1 MHILLEIHLHM
12 CKMLISFF
20 LENQDGRSSRSIKY
34 LSSAA
39 KELLFSDFSRNVSRL
54 NFAEILLC
62 PYFGRVRND
71 QIQVRYLCCQV
82 YKHLPDRTL
91 VYEVTIWLP
100 IYCQKD
106 KFVAFAALELFNWPN
121 ANLFFAM
128 CTSLPGTIPFALF
141 YYAVIL
147 ALCTLLHCVHCLL
160 CSDLCQGV
168 SCSCGHRR

>member
-1 MHILLEIHLHM
+1 MAEVLGAWNICRVLLKNSYFQILVEMLAGWILL
-12 CKMLISFF
+12 KFF
-20 LENQDGRSSRSIKY
+20 WNIATVPIFWEGMKSS
-34 LSSAA
+34 
-39 KELLFSDFSRNVSRL
+39 
-54 NFAEILLC
+54 
-62 PYFGRVRND
+62 
-71 QIQVRYLCCQV
+71 RYLCCQV

-128 CTSLPGTIPFALF
+128 CTSLPGTIPCALF

-168 SCSCGHRR
+168 SCSYGHQR

>member
-1 MHILLEIHLHM
+1 MAEVLGAWNICRVLLKNSYFQILVEMLAGWILL
-12 CKMLISFF
+12 KSFWNMATVPIF
-20 LENQDGRSSRSIKY
+20 WDGKKWSNSDKIFVLPSIQAFARQNPGVWGEY
-34 LSSAA
+34 MIVNILS
-39 KELLFSDFSRNVSRL
+39 
-54 NFAEILLC
+54 
-62 PYFGRVRND
+62 
-71 QIQVRYLCCQV
+71 
-82 YKHLPDRTL
+82 
-91 VYEVTIWLP
+91 
-100 IYCQKD
+100 KD

-128 CTSLPGTIPFALF
+128 CTSLPGTIPCALF

>member
-1 MHILLEIHLHM
+1 MAEVLGAWNICRVLLKNSYFQILVEMLAGWILL
-12 CKMLISFF
+12 KSFW
-20 LENQDGRSSRSIKY
+20 KWP
-34 LSSAA
+34 
-39 KELLFSDFSRNVSRL
+39 
-54 NFAEILLC
+54 LC

-106 KFVAFAALELFNWPN
+106 EFVAFAALELFNWPN

-128 CTSLPGTIPFALF
+128 CTSLPGTIPCALF

-147 ALCTLLHCVHCLL
+147 LLCTLLHCVHCLL

-168 SCSCGHRR
+168 SCSCGHQR

>member
-1 MHILLEIHLHM
+1 
-12 CKMLISFF
+12 MLISFF

-54 NFAEILLC
+54 NFSETWPLC

-91 VYEVTIWLP
+91 VYEVTL
-100 IYCQKD
+100 
-106 KFVAFAALELFNWPN
+106 
-121 ANLFFAM
+121 
-128 CTSLPGTIPFALF
+128 
-141 YYAVIL
+141 
-147 ALCTLLHCVHCLL
+147 
-160 CSDLCQGV
+160 
-168 SCSCGHRR
+168 

>member
-1 MHILLEIHLHM
+1 MAEVLGAWNICRVLLKNSYFQIFVEMLAGWILL
-12 CKMLISFF
+12 KSFWNMATVPIF
-20 LENQDGRSSRSIKY
+20 WEGKKWSNSGKI
-34 LSSAA
+34 
-39 KELLFSDFSRNVSRL
+39 F
-54 NFAEILLC
+54 
-62 PYFGRVRND
+62 
-71 QIQVRYLCCQV
+71 V

-128 CTSLPGTIPFALF
+128 CTSLPGTIPCALF